1 MKKILQLVGL
11 GCLLPMFLASASL
24 AETVV
29 EKVARTG
36 FLTVGTRFDA
46 IPYSYVN
53 DKGELVGY
61 SMDVLERIRKRLET
75 RLGRPVTLQ
84 MIEANQPGEKINLI
98 RSGEID
104 IACSTAFT
112 WERAKVVDFSISY
125 SISGIRILAKKGSNL
140 STPQSLIG
148 KRIALVPTS
157 AAVDVIKL
165 VQPQA
170 TIVTTYS
177 TVEEAI
183 EALKTGKI
191 DAIAGDSIS
200 LAGTILRDN
209 PKIYEIVPEEALAN
223 FGIACMVPENNSTFL
238 DDVNYAIVKMMQDYI
253 TNDTATVSQIDR
265 WFGSQGMV
273 PIPPELLKGFFAFKV
288 IEHAQINP
296 QEAK

>member
-165 VQPQA
+165 VQLQA

-177 TVEEAI
+177 TVEEAL

>member
-11 GCLLPMFLASASL
+11 GCILPMFLASPSL

-61 SMDVLERIRKRLET
+61 SMDVLERIRKRLQT

-98 RSGEID
+98 RSGDID

-112 WERAKVVDFSISY
+112 WERAKVVDFSTSY

-165 VQPQA
+165 VQPRA

-177 TVEEAI
+177 TVEEAL

-191 DAIAGDSIS
+191 DAIAGDGIS

-209 PKIYEIVPEEALAN
+209 PQAYEIVPEEALAN

>member
-11 GCLLPMFLASASL
+11 GCILPMFLASASL

-53 DKGELVGY
+53 EKGELVGY

-98 RSGEID
+98 RSGDID

-183 EALKTGKI
+183 KALKTGKI

-209 PKIYEIVPEEALAN
+209 PQAYEIVPEEALAN

>member
-1 MKKILQLVGL
+1 MKKILQLAGIS
-11 GCLLPMFLASASL
+11 CLLPLLLAGPSL

-209 PKIYEIVPEEALAN
+209 PQAYEIVPEEALAN

>member
-1 MKKILQLVGL
+1 MKKILQLAGIS
-11 GCLLPMFLASASL
+11 CLLPLLLAGPSL

-53 DKGELVGY
+53 EKGELVGY

-84 MIEANQPGEKINLI
+84 MVEANQPGEKINLI

-112 WERAKVVDFSISY
+112 WERAKVVDFSTSY
-125 SISGIRILAKKGSNL
+125 SISGIRILARKGSNL

-157 AAVDVIKL
+157 TAVDVIKL
-165 VQPQA
+165 VQPRA

-191 DAIAGDSIS
+191 DAIAGDGIS

>member
-11 GCLLPMFLASASL
+11 GCILPMFLASASL

-53 DKGELVGY
+53 EKGELVGY

-98 RSGEID
+98 RSGDID

-177 TVEEAI
+177 TVEEAL

>member
-46 IPYSYVN
+46 IPYSYIN

-177 TVEEAI
+177 TIEEAI

>member
-36 FLTVGTRFDA
+36 FLTVGTRFDM
-46 IPYSYVN
+46 IPYSYIN

-61 SMDVLERIRKRLET
+61 SMDVLERIRQRLET

-84 MIEANQPGEKINLI
+84 MIEANQPAEKINLI

-104 IACSTAFT
+104 IACNTAFT
-112 WERAKVVDFSISY
+112 WERAKVVDFSTSY

-170 TIVTTYS
+170 TIVTTYT

-191 DAIAGDSIS
+191 DAIAGDSVS
-200 LAGTILRDN
+200 LAGTILKDN
-209 PKIYEIVPEEALAN
+209 PQTYEIVPEEALAN
-223 FGIACMVPENNSTFL
+223 FGVACMVPENNSTFL
-238 DDVNYAIVKMMQDYI
+238 DEVNFAIVKMMQDYI

-273 PIPPELLKGFFAFKV
+273 PIPPELLKGFFAFKI

>member
-11 GCLLPMFLASASL
+11 GCILPMFLASASL

-46 IPYSYVN
+46 IPYSYIN

-61 SMDVLERIRKRLET
+61 SMDVLERIRKRLQT

-84 MIEANQPGEKINLI
+84 MVEANQPGEKINLI
-98 RSGEID
+98 RSGDID

-177 TVEEAI
+177 TVEEAL

>member
-11 GCLLPMFLASASL
+11 GCILPMFLASASL

-98 RSGEID
+98 RSGDID

-125 SISGIRILAKKGSNL
+125 SISGIRILAKKGSNF

-177 TVEEAI
+177 TIEEAI

>member
-11 GCLLPMFLASASL
+11 GCILPMFLASASL

-46 IPYSYVN
+46 IPYSYID

-98 RSGEID
+98 RSGDID

-177 TVEEAI
+177 TIEEAI

-265 WFGSQGMV
+265 WFGSQGLV

>member
-11 GCLLPMFLASASL
+11 GCILPMFLASASL

-46 IPYSYVN
+46 IPYSYIN

-98 RSGEID
+98 RSGDID

-165 VQPQA
+165 VQPRA

-177 TVEEAI
+177 TAEEAI

-200 LAGTILRDN
+200 LAGTMLRDN
-209 PKIYEIVPEEALAN
+209 PQAYEIVPEEALAN

>member
-11 GCLLPMFLASASL
+11 GCILPMFLASPSL

-53 DKGELVGY
+53 EKGELVGY

-84 MIEANQPGEKINLI
+84 MVEANQPGEKINLI

-148 KRIALVPTS
+148 KRIALIPTS

>member
-11 GCLLPMFLASASL
+11 GCILPMFLASPSL

-53 DKGELVGY
+53 EKGELVGY

-84 MIEANQPGEKINLI
+84 MVEANQPGEKINLI

-148 KRIALVPTS
+148 KRIALIPTS

-191 DAIAGDSIS
+191 EAIAGDSIS

>member
-1 MKKILQLVGL
+1 MKKILQLAGIS
-11 GCLLPMFLASASL
+11 CLLPLLLAGPSL

-53 DKGELVGY
+53 EKGELVGY

>member
-11 GCLLPMFLASASL
+11 GCILPMFLASASL

-98 RSGEID
+98 RSGDID

-223 FGIACMVPENNSTFL
+223 FGIACMVPEDNSTFL

>member
-46 IPYSYVN
+46 IPYSYIN

-177 TVEEAI
+177 TIEEAI

-265 WFGSQGMV
+265 WFGSQGLV

>member
-11 GCLLPMFLASASL
+11 GCILPMFLASASL

-46 IPYSYVN
+46 IPYSYID

-209 PKIYEIVPEEALAN
+209 PKAYEIVPEEALAN

>member
-11 GCLLPMFLASASL
+11 GCILPMFLASASL

-125 SISGIRILAKKGSNL
+125 SISGIRILAKKGSNF

-177 TVEEAI
+177 TIEEAI

>member
-11 GCLLPMFLASASL
+11 GCILPMFLASASL

-46 IPYSYVN
+46 IPYSYIN

-98 RSGEID
+98 RSGDID

-253 TNDTATVSQIDR
+253 TNDRATVSQIDR

>member
-11 GCLLPMFLASASL
+11 GCILPMFLASASL

-53 DKGELVGY
+53 EKGELVGY

-98 RSGEID
+98 RSGDID

-177 TVEEAI
+177 TAEEAI

-200 LAGTILRDN
+200 LAGTMLRDN
-209 PKIYEIVPEEALAN
+209 PQAYEIVPEEALAN
-223 FGIACMVPENNSTFL
+223 FGIACMVPEDNSTFL

>member
-46 IPYSYVN
+46 IPYSYID

-84 MIEANQPGEKINLI
+84 MVEANQPGEKINLI

-177 TVEEAI
+177 TIEEAI

-200 LAGTILRDN
+200 LAGTMLRDN

>member
-11 GCLLPMFLASASL
+11 GCILPMFLASASL

-98 RSGEID
+98 RSGDID

>member
-1 MKKILQLVGL
+1 MKKILQLAGIS
-11 GCLLPMFLASASL
+11 CLLPLLLTSPSL

-53 DKGELVGY
+53 EKGELVGY
-61 SMDVLERIRKRLET
+61 SMDVLERIRKRLQT

-112 WERAKVVDFSISY
+112 WERAKVVDFSTSY

-170 TIVTTYS
+170 TIVATYS

-209 PKIYEIVPEEALAN
+209 PQAYEIVPEEALAN
-223 FGIACMVPENNSTFL
+223 FGIACMVPEDNSTFL

-253 TNDTATVSQIDR
+253 SEDAATVSQIDR

>member
-11 GCLLPMFLASASL
+11 GCILPMFLASASL

-98 RSGEID
+98 RSGDID

-170 TIVTTYS
+170 TIVATYS

-223 FGIACMVPENNSTFL
+223 FGIACMVPEDNSTFL

-265 WFGSQGMV
+265 WFGSQGLV

>member
-11 GCLLPMFLASASL
+11 GCILPMFLASASL

-46 IPYSYVN
+46 IPYSYID

-98 RSGEID
+98 RSGDID

-253 TNDTATVSQIDR
+253 TNDRATVSQIDR

>member
-11 GCLLPMFLASASL
+11 GCMLPMFLASASL

-98 RSGEID
+98 RSGDID

-148 KRIALVPTS
+148 KRIALIPTS

>member
-46 IPYSYVN
+46 IPYSYIN

-112 WERAKVVDFSISY
+112 WERAKVVDFSTSY

-177 TVEEAI
+177 TVEEAL

>member
-11 GCLLPMFLASASL
+11 GCILPMFLASASL

-61 SMDVLERIRKRLET
+61 SMDVLERIRKRLQT
-75 RLGRPVTLQ
+75 RLGRTVTLQ

-98 RSGEID
+98 RSGDID

-177 TVEEAI
+177 TVEEAL

>member
-1 MKKILQLVGL
+1 MKKILQLAGIS
-11 GCLLPMFLASASL
+11 CLLPLLLAGPSL

-53 DKGELVGY
+53 EKGELVGY

-84 MIEANQPGEKINLI
+84 MVEANQPGEKINLI

-112 WERAKVVDFSISY
+112 WERAKVVDFSTSY

-191 DAIAGDSIS
+191 DAIAGDGIS

-209 PKIYEIVPEEALAN
+209 PQAYEIVPEEALAN

>member
-11 GCLLPMFLASASL
+11 GCILPMFLASASL

-148 KRIALVPTS
+148 KRIALVPSS

-177 TVEEAI
+177 TVEEAL

>member
-11 GCLLPMFLASASL
+11 GCILPMFLASASL

-98 RSGEID
+98 RSGDID

-148 KRIALVPTS
+148 KRIALIPSS

-170 TIVTTYS
+170 TIVTTHS

>member
-11 GCLLPMFLASASL
+11 GCILPMFLASASL

-46 IPYSYVN
+46 IPYSYID

-157 AAVDVIKL
+157 VAVDVIKL

-170 TIVTTYS
+170 TIVATYS

>member
-1 MKKILQLVGL
+1 MKKILQLAGIS
-11 GCLLPMFLASASL
+11 CLLPLLLAGPSL

-53 DKGELVGY
+53 EKGELVGY

-84 MIEANQPGEKINLI
+84 MVEANQPGEKINLI

-112 WERAKVVDFSISY
+112 WERAKVVDFSTSY

-157 AAVDVIKL
+157 TAVDVIKL

-177 TVEEAI
+177 TVEEAL

>member
-11 GCLLPMFLASASL
+11 GCILPMFLASASL

-46 IPYSYVN
+46 IPYSYIN

-98 RSGEID
+98 RSGDID

-209 PKIYEIVPEEALAN
+209 PQAYEIVPEEALAN

>member
-46 IPYSYVN
+46 IPYSYIN

-177 TVEEAI
+177 TVEEAL

>member
-11 GCLLPMFLASASL
+11 GCILPMFLASASL

-53 DKGELVGY
+53 EKGELVGY

-84 MIEANQPGEKINLI
+84 MVEANQPGEKINLI

-148 KRIALVPTS
+148 KRIALVPSS

>member
-46 IPYSYVN
+46 IPYSYIN

-84 MIEANQPGEKINLI
+84 MVEANQPGEKINLI
-98 RSGEID
+98 RSGDID

-177 TVEEAI
+177 TIEEAI

-200 LAGTILRDN
+200 LAGTMLRDN

>member
-11 GCLLPMFLASASL
+11 GCILPMFLASASL

-98 RSGEID
+98 RSGDID

-148 KRIALVPTS
+148 KRIALIPSS

-165 VQPQA
+165 VQPRA